1 MEREDFYG
9 SGTENVGALHDITVE
24 KYGDTPAITMGD
36 RTMTH
41 AELRDRSA
49 AFAGGLAERGSSR
62 TTEYWYTSLTV
73 RSSSSRCSAH

>member
-41 AELRDRSA
+41 ANCAIVRRRLRADSQSGDR
-49 AFAGGLAERGSSR
+49 AGRQSTGIRP
-62 TTEYWYTSLTV
+62 
-73 RSSSSRCSAH
+73 